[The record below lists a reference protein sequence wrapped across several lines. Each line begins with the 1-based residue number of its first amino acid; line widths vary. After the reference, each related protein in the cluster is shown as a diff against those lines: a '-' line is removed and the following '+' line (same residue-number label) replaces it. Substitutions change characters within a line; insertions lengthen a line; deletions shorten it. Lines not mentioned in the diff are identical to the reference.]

1 MIGND
6 LRTRWNTL
14 MARACPH
21 DGLAVSYC
29 EACCVEALVALHTT
43 VTGAAAEATDDAS
56 RCAVCAR
63 PVRERPE
70 DGCVRGRCSTLPLP
84 NRFYAPTR
92 VCVEYQSM
100 IVDTGTTHHFYQVP
114 TTA

>member
-1 MIGND
+1 
-6 LRTRWNTL
+6 

-21 DGLAVSYC
+21 DGPAVSYC
-29 EACCVEALVALHTT
+29 EACCWEAVAALHTT
-43 VTGAAAEATDDAS
+43 VTGAPAEALDDES

-63 PVRERPE
+63 PLRERPDE
-70 DGCVRGRCSTLPLP
+70 QGCVRGGCSTLPLP
-84 NRFYAPTR
+84 QRFYAPTR

-100 IVDTGTTHHFYQVP
+100 VVDTGTTHHFYQVP